1 MQTVMITVSQSTLA
15 KIDAIEVDQVDAGAK
30 AADLRGEKVTALVNQ
45 KDDKNDLK
53 LELQRLQLQAAS
65 MKKEWADSVSKSDEL
80 DKKAT
85 SALSAVEGLQEK
97 LSKAKELA
105 DSRNNII
112 RAFKSIVDEVGF

>member
-80 DKKAT
+80 EKKAT